1 VTIRLG
7 LPCAVLLVSAIA
19 AQTPSVAPSPVAPS
33 DAPPA
38 PDVQDRMLDA
48 MEHYG
53 TQYVASLPNFL
64 CVQVTHQ
71 FEAGYRS
78 NRWRKGDT
86 LTSRLSFR
94 DGEEK
99 RTLDLVNGK
108 PADPLKRHW
117 HTPLTT
123 EGEFG
128 TLLSRIVDPDSE
140 ASFAWNR
147 WETVRG
153 KRLAVFDYT
162 VDKEHSTLKMQLS
175 DLARAVLP
183 YHGSMFIDP
192 DTGAVWRITDAADS
206 DIPPQLQMRQISTVI
221 DYAETQIGGKTYL
234 LPATASITVVS
245 FAGNV
250 RNDLEFQDYRK
261 FEADS
266 VIKFGDATSE
276 QH

>member
-1 VTIRLG
+1 MLRLSLLG
-7 LPCAVLLVSAIA
+7 TAVFVSAIA
-19 AQTPSVAPSPVAPS
+19 AQTPPVAPS

-38 PDVQDRMLDA
+38 PDVQDHMLDA

-53 TQYVASLPNFL
+53 AQYVASLPNFL

-71 FEAGYRS
+71 FEAGYSS

-140 ASFAWNR
+140 ASFTWNR

-162 VDKEHSTLKMQLS
+162 VDKEHSTLRMQLS
-175 DLARAVLP
+175 DLAQAVLP

-234 LPATASITVVS
+234 LPVTASVAVVG
-245 FAGNV
+245 FTGNV
-250 RNDLEFQDYRK
+250 RNDLEFQEYRK

-266 VIKFGDATSE
+266 VIKFGDATSD

>member
-1 VTIRLG
+1 MLRLSLLG
-7 LPCAVLLVSAIA
+7 TAVFVSAIA
-19 AQTPSVAPSPVAPS
+19 AQAPPVAHS
-33 DAPPA
+33 EAPPA
-38 PDVQDRMLDA
+38 PAAQDHMLDA
-48 MEHYG
+48 MEKYG

-71 FEAGYRS
+71 FEAGYSS

-140 ASFAWNR
+140 ASFTWNR

-162 VDKEHSTLKMQLS
+162 VDKEHSTLRMQLS
-175 DLARAVLP
+175 DLAQAVLP

-234 LPATASITVVS
+234 LPVTASVAVVG
-245 FAGNV
+245 FTGNV
-250 RNDLEFQDYRK
+250 RNDLEFQEYRK

-266 VIKFGDATSE
+266 VIKFGDATSD

>member
-1 VTIRLG
+1 MLRL
-7 LPCAVLLVSAIA
+7 LLTCAVVLVSAIA
-19 AQTPSVAPSPVAPS
+19 AQTPPVAPSPVAPS
-33 DAPPA
+33 EAPPA
-38 PDVQDRMLDA
+38 AAAQDRMLDA
-48 MEHYG
+48 MEKYG
-53 TQYVASLPNFL
+53 ARYVASLPNFL

-71 FEAGYRS
+71 FEARYSS
-78 NRWRKGDT
+78 NRWHKGDT

-108 PADPLKRHW
+108 PADPSKRHW
-117 HTPLTT
+117 HAPLTT

-128 TLLSRIVDPDSE
+128 TLLSRIVDPYTD
-140 ASFAWNR
+140 ASFTWDR

-153 KRLAVFDYT
+153 KRLAVFNYT
-162 VDKEHSTLKMQLS
+162 VDKDHSTLKMQLS
-175 DLARAVLP
+175 DVAQAVLP
-183 YHGSMFIDP
+183 YHGSMFVDP

-234 LPATASITVVS
+234 LPATASVAVVS

-266 VIKFGDATSE
+266 VIKFGDATGE

>member
-1 VTIRLG
+1 
-7 LPCAVLLVSAIA
+7 
-19 AQTPSVAPSPVAPS
+19 
-33 DAPPA
+33 
-38 PDVQDRMLDA
+38 MLEA
-48 MEHYG
+48 MEQYG
-53 TQYVASLPNFL
+53 AQYVASLPNFL

-71 FEAGYRS
+71 FEAGYSS

-108 PADPLKRHW
+108 PADPLKQPR

-128 TLLSRIVDPDSE
+128 TLLGLIVDPGTD
-140 ASFAWNR
+140 ATFTWDR
-147 WETVRG
+147 WETVHG

-162 VDKEHSTLKMQLS
+162 VDKEHSTRKMQLR
-175 DLARAVLP
+175 DVAEAVLP

>member
-1 VTIRLG
+1 VIIRLSLLG
-7 LPCAVLLVSAIA
+7 TAVFVSAIA
-19 AQTPSVAPSPVAPS
+19 AQKPLVAHS
-33 DAPPA
+33 DAPPPA
-38 PDVQDRMLDA
+38 TQDHMLEA
-48 MEHYG
+48 MEQYG
-53 TQYVASLPNFL
+53 AQYVASLPNFL

-71 FEAGYRS
+71 FEAGYSS

-108 PADPLKRHW
+108 PADPLKQPR

-128 TLLSRIVDPDSE
+128 TLLGLIVDPGTD
-140 ASFAWNR
+140 ATFTWDR
-147 WETVRG
+147 WETVHG

-162 VDKEHSTLKMQLS
+162 VDKEHSTRKMQLR
-175 DLARAVLP
+175 DVAEAVLP

-234 LPATASITVVS
+234 LPATASVAVVS
-245 FAGNV
+245 FTGNI

-266 VIKFGDATSE
+266 VIKFGDATGE